1 MTYEKIVTLF
11 DSAQHADVA
20 RRNLESAGFPS
31 NEISLMTSKTPGMA
45 LDRLA
50 DAAWW
55 RRLFGHE
62 IEDREAAAYGTAL
75 EAGGVVLTVRVP
87 ETDVERAIDIL
98 NAHDAVDVRR
108 RAVSNDGAP
117 PATAKAPARPAT
129 MAAGSTIG
137 AAEEVLRLA
146 EEQIN
151 VGKRVV
157 RGGTTRVRRFV
168 TEKPVEANISLH
180 EEHAAIIRR
189 AAADP
194 TFAQDID
201 WSDKIIEVNDTIE
214 EPVITKSVQ
223 ITEEVVIRKES
234 KDSVRTV
241 RDKVRRQEVKV
252 ENSPGG
258 PGGSVK

>member
-20 RRNLESAGFPS
+20 KLNLESAGFPS
-31 NEISLMTSKTPGMA
+31 NEISLMSSRTPGVA
-45 LDRLA
+45 LDRMR

-55 RRLFGHE
+55 RQLFE
-62 IEDREAAAYGTAL
+62 EDIDDREAAAYGAAL
-75 EAGGVVLTVRVP
+75 ETGGVVLTVRVP
-87 ETDVERAIDIL
+87 ETDVERATEIL
-98 NAHDAVDVRR
+98 NTHDALDLQRKALSDLRPNSV
-108 RAVSNDGAP
+108 P
-117 PATAKAPARPAT
+117 PATATGPGRPAT

-137 AAEEVLRLA
+137 AEEVLRLA

-157 RGGTTRVRRFV
+157 SGGTTRIRRFV

-180 EEHAAIIRR
+180 EEHAAVIRR

-194 TFAQDID
+194 SFAQDID
-201 WSDKIIEVNDTIE
+201 WSDKIIEVSETVE

-234 KDSVRTV
+234 TDSVRTV
-241 RDKVRRQEVKV
+241 HDKVRRQEIKV
-252 ENSPGG
+252 ERSS
-258 PGGSVK
+258 GGSGK